1 MSSKS
6 SKIIKYGILVIAAIL
21 LFFSFSFVR
30 SFFITNV
37 VENLMGRKLR
47 DFSQWDNI
55 LQHGIYLC
63 IYLLA
68 VVWFLAF
75 TKLGK
80 SIFDGIKLKFAEI
93 FKNPKTVRSL
103 LVLAGIFA
111 VAFFALIHANYDY
124 ADDLRRSY
132 TGERSWIGSSRYISE
147 ILSIF
152 IHTNLKINDI
162 TPITQIWAAV
172 FITFASF
179 FASYIF
185 SAGNLSWKALVPGS
199 FVGLSPFFI
208 ANLAYKF
215 DSPYMAMAILFGILP
230 FLFYEDEKTYIFMS
244 FFSLIGA
251 CISYQA
257 GTSIYIVFTAV
268 LALLKWNRN
277 EDLKSVLRFIG
288 ISILCFV
295 VSLFVFKFFFLNTKS
310 DIDTVNFNNMASSSN
325 LASAFISNLKNYL
338 LAVYLYCGNLWC
350 KIFLAVDFLLFII
363 ASVSSSKR
371 NKAGT
376 FALSVFVLAFI
387 IIFSFGAYLILAAA
401 LIHAR
406 AFMGFTAVIAA
417 VSLFAVLNSKG
428 KLQIASLAC
437 CVLLFHGFIVYDAV
451 FGNVMAKQKA
461 YENFRVTALL
471 SDLNSIINPDEK
483 NTFYI
488 REMPGWGGNSHT
500 ERKNYNI
507 PFVHLSPSLSHYLL
521 NNYSM
526 YFENL
531 SGNYFEMLPKETQ
544 ESLSNLP
551 VIKDTYYHRIQG
563 KDNIFYIFLKHPEE
577 KEN

>member
-1 MSSKS
+1 MHLESK
-6 SKIIKYGILVIAAIL
+6 KILKYGILSLIA
-21 LFFSFSFVR
+21 LFLIVSLPFIR
-30 SFFITNV
+30 SFFITNI
-37 VENLMGRKLR
+37 VENLMNRKLR
-47 DFSQWDNI
+47 DFSHWDNI
-55 LQHGIYLC
+55 LQHSIYLC

-68 VVWFLAF
+68 VVYFLCF

-80 SIFDGIKLKFAEI
+80 SIFDGIKFKFAEI
-93 FKNPKTVRSL
+93 FKNPKTKSSL
-103 LVLAGIFA
+103 LILAGIFA

-147 ILSIF
+147 ILSVF
-152 IHTNLKINDI
+152 IHTNLRINDI

-185 SAGNLSWKALVPGS
+185 SAGNLSWKVLVPGS

-277 EDLKSVLRFIG
+277 DDLKSVFRFVG
-288 ISILCFV
+288 ISVLCFA
-295 VSLFVFKFFFLNTKS
+295 VSLFIFKFFFLNTKS
-310 DIDTVNFNNMASSSN
+310 DIDTVNFNN
-325 LASAFISNLKNYL
+325 LAQTQNIFSAFSSNLKNYL
-338 LAVYLYCGNLWC
+338 KAIFDYSGNLWI
-350 KIFLAVDFLLFII
+350 KFFLAIDFLLFIFV
-363 ASVSSSKR
+363 SVSSSKR
-371 NKAGT
+371 NKAASLT
-376 FALSVFVLAFI
+376 LSFFVLLFI
-387 IIFSFGAYLILAAA
+387 IVFSFGAYLILAAA

-417 VSLFAVLNSKG
+417 VSLFTVLNSKG
-428 KLQIASLAC
+428 KLQAVSLAC

-471 SDLNSIINPDEK
+471 SDLNEIVNPDEK
-483 NTFYI
+483 NIFYI
-488 REMPGWGGNSHT
+488 QEMPGWGENSHT

-507 PFVHLSPSLSHYLL
+507 PFVNLSPALSHYLL
-521 NNYSM
+521 NNYNMDFDVLSED
-526 YFENL
+526 YFEV
-531 SGNYFEMLPKETQ
+531 LPKETQ
-544 ESLSNLP
+544 EMLLNLP
-551 VIKDTYYHRIQG
+551 VIKDTYYHKISG
-563 KDNIFYIFLKHPEE
+563 AGNIYYIYLKHPE
-577 KEN
+577 KR